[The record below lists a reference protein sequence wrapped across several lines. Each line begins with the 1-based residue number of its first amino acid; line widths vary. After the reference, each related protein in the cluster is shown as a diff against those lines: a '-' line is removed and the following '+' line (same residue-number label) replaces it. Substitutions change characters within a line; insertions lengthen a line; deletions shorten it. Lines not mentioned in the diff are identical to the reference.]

1 MSNQLTDLIHTI
13 GNAAAA
19 VGSDED
25 VRQLGRMEQATTR
38 LAGDLSIAGERY
50 IDPAID
56 RGRARWAG
64 AAAELYDRRVAD
76 YLPAAQRVEL
86 TQNLRGV
93 AESLGL
99 AQVASQQ
106 TKHAFAELVKSLV
119 LGAAI
124 CVGLS
129 LMTGGAGRLAAA
141 SLERKYAVEG
151 AGRAV
156 QIIRRLAGLMR
167 LNAKL
172 MQKAAEMRL
181 PGPLKKTSLFSRTIL
196 LSMREYGKMFGI
208 NLAGNLTYVG
218 LNRMRQKQSFL
229 APFGLSYAQMVNSSA
244 VSAGFPYGRIGWAK
258 LRERFGAK
266 AYLGSGALTG
276 MVSTVMNDQLEGRS
290 AGRTAWDTFKMSLVN
305 GSWNATA
312 AWGLGRMNISGDA
325 AQQVASSFGAV
336 LPGTVMR
343 GLPQPIGVPYKA
355 PPEQVQIN
363 PDATSQGTLP
373 QIKAPLDSGLGHDRT
388 VATPLVGLRNDRIVA
403 TPTEGRSLG

>member
-119 LGAAI
+119 QGAVI

-129 LMTGGAGRLAAA
+129 LITGGAGRLAAA
-141 SLERKYAVEG
+141 GLERRIVVEG
-151 AGRAV
+151 ASRAT
-156 QIIRRLAGLMR
+156 QIIRQLAGVMR
-167 LNAKL
+167 LNATV
-172 MQKAAEMRL
+172 MQKGAGAL
-181 PGPLKKTSLFSRTIL
+181 QKVKKLSGNLVLKGVEGRSFSRTTL
-196 LSMREYGKMFGI
+196 LAMGQYGKMFSI

-218 LNRMRQKQSFL
+218 LGRTLRGQSFF
-229 APFGLSYAQMVNSSA
+229 APFGLSYAQMVNTSA
-244 VSAGFPYGRIGWAK
+244 ISAGFPYGRVGWAK

-276 MVSTVMNDQLEGRS
+276 MVSTVMNDRLEGRS

-305 GSWNATA
+305 GGWNAVT
-312 AWGLGRMNISGDA
+312 AWGLGRVNLSSDA
-325 AQQVASSFGAV
+325 AQQATSSFGAI
-336 LPGTVMR
+336 LPGTVIR
-343 GLPQPIGVPYKA
+343 NLPQPIGVPFKA
-355 PPEQVQIN
+355 PPEQAQIN

-373 QIKAPLDSGLGHDRT
+373 QIKAPLDSGLGHDR
-388 VATPLVGLRNDRIVA
+388 IVA
-403 TPTEGRSLG
+403 TPTEGRRLG